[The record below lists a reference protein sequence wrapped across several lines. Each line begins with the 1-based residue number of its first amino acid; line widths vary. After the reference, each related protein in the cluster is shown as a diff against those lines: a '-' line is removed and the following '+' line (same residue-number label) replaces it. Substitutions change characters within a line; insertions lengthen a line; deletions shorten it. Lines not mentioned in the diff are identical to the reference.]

1 MAFHRDRRRRFI
13 RLRQADFLR
22 RWRHCKRFIFNL
34 VALQLAF
41 RHPHRASFFQIVV
54 KPGRIRPHQRV
65 SHLILD
71 REIPVAI
78 DSLKPIRPGRN
89 TDPLAKMRLSEN
101 LYLPSAQ
108 PPRPFFL
115 IQIGNPEFQILRLE
129 RRTILKIIHDSHHR
143 KISLFIR
150 LTVPD
155 PAVKCIHIALFSFPA
170 PRTISAHPPSA
181 VSSYTALTFCHET
194 HYIRFEP
201 RCLLTDPEYCRICR
215 THGAVS
221 AIAAAQTKKII
232 KKAKKVVDESVSLQ
246 YNTNRS
252 IHWAIAKW

>member
-1 MAFHRDRRRRFI
+1 MMAFHRDRRRRLI

-115 IQIGNPEFQILRLE
+115 IQIGNSEFQILRLE

-170 PRTISAHPPSA
+170 SGSPHHLRASA
-181 VSSYTALTFCHET
+181 
-194 HYIRFEP
+194 
-201 RCLLTDPEYCRICR
+201 ICR
-215 THGAVS
+215 FVLYCLNILS
-221 AIAAAQTKKII
+221 
-232 KKAKKVVDESVSLQ
+232 
-246 YNTNRS
+246 
-252 IHWAIAKW
+252 